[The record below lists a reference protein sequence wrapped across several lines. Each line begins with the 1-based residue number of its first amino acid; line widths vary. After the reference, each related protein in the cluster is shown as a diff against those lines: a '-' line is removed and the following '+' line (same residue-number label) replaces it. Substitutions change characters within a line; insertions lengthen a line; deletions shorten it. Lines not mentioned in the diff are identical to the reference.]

1 MQATSQVAPEKAIRA
16 LQAALPP
23 PPSRKPEAVELSN
36 VAPGLLLPPS
46 DSAGLLSELAG
57 GVFELGNRIAFL
69 GRCEATYV
77 HLGPFPKLGRM
88 HSFLDRFSNTWVL
101 SGASSWIAYLG
112 MDGKYYSPEKCR
124 PTRIKSCRQGNV
136 QHSCSSAENSY
147 LDKAVPLVQG
157 SFDIM
162 QHKDTPHSTAATCV
176 CKGLYLC

>member
-69 GRCEATYV
+69 GRCGAANA
-77 HLGPFPKLGRM
+77 HLGLYSDLG
-88 HSFLDRFSNTWVL
+88 STNTFLDECKPLPMIMGFDWASNRGVH
-101 SGASSWIAYLG
+101 LG
-112 MDGKYYSPEKCR
+112 MDGAYYS
-124 PTRIKSCRQGNV
+124 Q
-136 QHSCSSAENSY
+136 
-147 LDKAVPLVQG
+147 
-157 SFDIM
+157 
-162 QHKDTPHSTAATCV
+162 
-176 CKGLYLC
+176 